1 MEIDFTKKSIIF
13 LIALTLIVSLPVFA
27 STPTQENAPAPTSED
42 GMFLDMTQLSE
53 EELMGVEGNVITAES
68 DGASPIT
75 KDSIKNIE
83 RKLKS
88 INWRLK
94 DWNNLLGISYEQNLD
109 GTYTITITV
118 IGVTST
124 FIISETDFLQIEIY
138 AASHNME
145 IQGAILVCWI
155 L

>member
-1 MEIDFTKKSIIF
+1 
-13 LIALTLIVSLPVFA
+13 
-27 STPTQENAPAPTSED
+27 
-42 GMFLDMTQLSE
+42 
-53 EELMGVEGNVITAES
+53 MGVEGNVITAES